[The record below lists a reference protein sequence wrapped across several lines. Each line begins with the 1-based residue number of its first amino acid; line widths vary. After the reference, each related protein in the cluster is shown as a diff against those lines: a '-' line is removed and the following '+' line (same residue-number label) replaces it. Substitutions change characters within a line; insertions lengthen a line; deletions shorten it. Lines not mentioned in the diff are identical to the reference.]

1 MINSALLTCYMAH
14 MKGICC
20 SRSDASVICCIY
32 LRVIVVILK
41 NIVALVIICAVYD
54 VEKVTVT
61 LCQVLYAVCVSRRSR

>member
-32 LRVIVVILK
+32 LRVIVVSLK
-41 NIVALVIICAVYD
+41 NIVALVIMCAVYD
-54 VEKVTVT
+54 VE
-61 LCQVLYAVCVSRRSR
+61 